1 MTYDFESDEGKG
13 AYIFEDGNSSEILAR
28 VASLDFAEKITKAL
42 NSDGTDGTD
51 CRLCNKD

>member
-1 MTYDFESDEGKG
+1 MTYDFEPDEGKG

-42 NSDGTDGTD
+42 NSDGTD